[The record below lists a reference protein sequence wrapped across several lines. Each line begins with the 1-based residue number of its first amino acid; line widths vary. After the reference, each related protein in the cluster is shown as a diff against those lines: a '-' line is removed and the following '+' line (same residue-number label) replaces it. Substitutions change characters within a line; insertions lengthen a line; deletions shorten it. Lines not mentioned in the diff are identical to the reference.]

1 MNLRETLE
9 VGRPF
14 MKGGL
19 FFPGAEPDYTSQL
32 LEQEGRASG
41 LGHSRRAWEEAGC
54 ATSQLALKH
63 PPV

>member
-9 VGRPF
+9 VGRLF

-41 LGHSRRAWEEAGC
+41 LVHSRRAVGRSGMCYFPAG
-54 ATSQLALKH
+54 T
-63 PPV
+63 

>member
-41 LGHSRRAWEEAGC
+41 LGHNQRAVGRSGMCYFPAG
-54 ATSQLALKH
+54 T
-63 PPV
+63 